1 MKYHSNPKPVRIR
14 IESGEEEHFSLDS
27 LLRCF
32 NPKDILGKK
41 NELLRWLEFQGEEG
55 ESIGDVLCK
64 IEDFSADVFG
74 VYKAF
79 FNQYIENKHIT
90 KIEELYYS
98 WSKEESYKKNFK
110 FLKELYKSEIVI
122 ELDGEY
128 LSSLEE
134 LQWFFNPEEIFMKKD
149 ELLRWLEFQG
159 EEGERI
165 IKELHDIEFN
175 RDHVYDIYK
184 AFFSTYIKEHN
195 ITKLTELY
203 AQWHA
208 EDIYR
213 TNFVFL
219 KVFCYN
225 DEMFLER
232 LYTEKCT
239 KELESDWLGV
249 IETFVFKHYCVDTES
264 NVFDIQATFR
274 DKIGN
279 PNLLYFL
286 GILYKENDEFDKAK
300 MILNIAEEKG
310 CKKQIQELINEID
323 NIMDQLMKK
332 DRFYDVRKE
341 VIIKYIE
348 YMFNKW
354 TNNWYSFN
362 DAIRDYEGVDM
373 PTSEKEKAILRLTFN
388 YKDALTLDIGY
399 SRPSRRYVRIKDITK
414 TDEHD
419 FLKKEKDFIR
429 IISGYDEGGSI
440 EVDSRKEMK
449 ALSETYIPARLMI
462 DKSYKNELLDKS
474 QFRTKNVPDRVKIIL
489 CNMFSFEE

>member
-14 IESGEEEHFSLDS
+14 IESGEEEHVSLDS

-79 FNQYIENKHIT
+79 FNQYIKNKHIT

-239 KELESDWLGV
+239 KELESNWLG
-249 IETFVFKHYCVDTES
+249 IIHSFVSHHYCENAET
-264 NVFDIQATFR
+264 NVFDIHTVFKNQ
-274 DKIGN
+274 IGN

-286 GILYKENDEFDKAK
+286 GILYKEKMEFETAK
-300 MILNIAEEKG
+300 ILLKIAKEKG
-310 CKKQIQELINEID
+310 CKKQIQKVINEID
-323 NIMDQLMKK
+323 DTLDQLTKK
-332 DRFYDVRKE
+332 DRFYDVRKD
-341 VIIKYIE
+341 VIKEFIE
-348 YMFNKW
+348 YLFKYW
-354 TNNWYSFN
+354 TTNWDSIYDVIS
-362 DAIRDYEGVDM
+362 DCKSVVVPI
-373 PTSEKEKAILRLTFN
+373 SEKEKAILQLAFN
-388 YKDALTLDIGY
+388 YKVSLKDETP
-399 SRPSRRYVRIKDITK
+399 PSKRYRIIETITN

-429 IISGYDEGGSI
+429 FISGYVEGPNI
-440 EVDSRKEMK
+440 KADSLKGMK
-449 ALSETYIPARLMI
+449 LLSESYIPARYTV
-462 DKSYKNELLDKS
+462 DKSYSYDLLDKMG
-474 QFRTKNVPDRVKIIL
+474 FRHKYPSKQVEIVL